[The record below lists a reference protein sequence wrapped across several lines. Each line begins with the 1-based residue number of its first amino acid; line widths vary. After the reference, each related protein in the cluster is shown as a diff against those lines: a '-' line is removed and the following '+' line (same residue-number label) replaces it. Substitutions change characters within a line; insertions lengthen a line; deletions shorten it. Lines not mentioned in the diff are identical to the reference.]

1 MKDFSIQLQGGSLDV
16 YDQDIGMSWTPIRF
30 SDGLSDAFSTD
41 ITIPKTENNMRL
53 LEVSGLLDSSAQ
65 LFGDKIVPSVLM
77 LAGEPVD
84 TALQVVEITEDDI
97 KVCLYERTLPPEVT
111 DRKLNE
117 FFTDTNDTIW
127 PWCPDTMEHN
137 IGDFRP
143 YHYGMGYDARYAQYH
158 PSKPLSELMA
168 GVNPQLQGNQ
178 QLPLPWNADGLY
190 AVATNKYVCP
200 QNAVQV
206 VEFNDTDMDNGFF
219 NLHGG
224 QHVANDLEFG
234 SSSNKITYNRYVRV
248 LVELTIC
255 WRKKGTTAQNKNFY
269 VFRNALSHST
279 VTIPSG
285 SQQCGY
291 TTATVWCDMD
301 EGDYIQFRMPE
312 TDKFH
317 HVSVIAKLTNRYY
330 TVFDDD
336 YGTELE
342 YVWRMPRFRY
352 TGTYGA
358 GPFYADCDGTS
369 FGMLKTDGTYY
380 YVPTQYLS
388 FAYFGYFANLP
399 EITIKDLLFGICW
412 LNGQKIVRGSN
423 SAVFADATD
432 NMVLEDVYIEAL
444 RPSPDVLG
452 QRNCVRFTGQEEGGV
467 VSEIANTWLEKTKTL
482 HESPFAYT
490 TSWGSTA
497 SLPQYSNPEKE
508 TDSDGNVTGYSC
520 DFEEVDGFALC
531 GKSTSVNLKPLTIN
545 KMGLNELKR
554 AMEADIVT
562 RDAGVKDMDYVYV
575 NGHKFMVV
583 EGDRDMGEGI
593 TTLRALLVPGKTYNI
608 IPFTPQK

>member
-117 FFTDTNDTIW
+117 FFTDDNSTIW
-127 PWCPDTMEHN
+127 PWCPDTMNHN
-137 IGDFRP
+137 TGEFRP

-168 GVNPQLQGNQ
+168 WVNSQLQGNQ

-200 QNAVQV
+200 QNEIQV
-206 VEFNDTDMDNGFF
+206 LEFNDTDMDNGFF

-234 SSSNKITYNRYVRV
+234 SSSDRVTFNRPCSV
-248 LVELTIC
+248 
-255 WRKKGTTAQNKNFY
+255 
-269 VFRNALSHST
+269 
-279 VTIPSG
+279 
-285 SQQCGY
+285 
-291 TTATVWCDMD
+291 TATIRVVWFRKPGAGNRNLYVSRNSLDVMTCTVPSASVEFGSSVYHWSGVFS
-301 EGDYIQFRMPE
+301 EGDYLRFRMPD
-312 TDKFH
+312 TGKYSSF
-317 HVSVIAKLTNRYY
+317 SVVVRLNVHGYDIY
-330 TVFDDD
+330 DDD
-336 YGTELE
+336 YGTELK
-342 YVWRMPRFRY
+342 YVWRLPRWRVKS
-352 TGTYGA
+352 TQSWGGA
-358 GPFYADCDGTS
+358 EYYIPSDGNHHNLLPGSYMQTS
-369 FGMLKTDGTYY
+369 
-380 YVPTQYLS
+380 YLS
-388 FAYFGYFANLP
+388 FAYFGYYCNLP
-399 EITIKDLLFGICW
+399 EITIKELLFGICW

-432 NMVLEDVYIEAL
+432 NAVLDDVYIEAL

-452 QRNCVRFTGQEEGGV
+452 QHNFLRFTGQEEGGV

-482 HESPFAYT
+482 HESPFAYA

-508 TDSDGNVTGYSC
+508 TDDDGNVTGYSC
-520 DFEEVDGFALC
+520 DFEEVDGFTMC
-531 GKSTSVNLKPLTIN
+531 GKNTAENLKPLTIN
-545 KMGLNELKR
+545 KMGLNELKS

-562 RDAGVKDMDYVYV
+562 RDAGVKDMDFVYV
-575 NGHKFMVV
+575 NGRKFMVV
-583 EGDRDMGEGI
+583 EGDRDMAEGI
-593 TTLRALLVPGKTYNI
+593 TKLRCLLVPGQTYNI
-608 IPFTPQK
+608 IPVTPPK